1 MSSEGLPKTRSE
13 DLNVLSG
20 IVSGGV
26 RTYLD
31 RLQQTAYPLPT
42 LEDPIPEIVKDTA
55 AQDAKLEIM
64 RACERIIALV
74 QGPVEWFMFQNMAFH
89 ESACVAVAI
98 DLNIPEHVAPG
109 PTPTSLSQLV
119 ELTGAS
125 SELIGKILDLPL
137 HLLVH
142 ILQTCSRIPF
152 NPLCLGVDRL
162 VLVAVC

>member
-1 MSSEGLPKTRSE
+1 MLYEGLPRTRSE

-20 IVSGGV
+20 IVSEGV
-26 RTYLD
+26 KTYLD
-31 RLQQTAYPLPT
+31 RLQHTGYPLPT

-64 RACERIIALV
+64 RACEKMIALV

-89 ESACVAVAI
+89 ESACVAIAI

-109 PTPTSLSQLV
+109 PIPTSLSQLV

-125 SELIGKILDLPL
+125 SELIG
-137 HLLVH
+137 
-142 ILQTCSRIPF
+142 
-152 NPLCLGVDRL
+152 
-162 VLVAVC
+162 